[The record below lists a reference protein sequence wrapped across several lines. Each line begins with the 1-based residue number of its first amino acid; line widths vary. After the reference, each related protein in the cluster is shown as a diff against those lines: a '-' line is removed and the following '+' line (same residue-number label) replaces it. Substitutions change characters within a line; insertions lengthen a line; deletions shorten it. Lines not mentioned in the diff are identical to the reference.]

1 MTVPKE
7 LIDARVPTPA
17 DLAEFVQAMRDSNK
31 WSQATLAEISR
42 VTERTIQRVENGEPS
57 SLDTR
62 RALARAFGHDD
73 VDLFE
78 KPWPFTNPE
87 KVKAYIAELD
97 ETTLK
102 IALTPIKEGRTLRTM
117 LEGAESFATDE
128 IGELTKQ
135 AREALASL
143 ADYLRDYQNISDEC
157 SMSQKLGVDRDIDD
171 LLQTITEQGAT
182 VGAGFRHAR
191 LRMKPDPP
199 DKSDMDWTNIHIV
212 IAPKE
217 ALPSGIRVPKRV
229 RFT

>member
-128 IGELTKQ
+128 IGELTKE
-135 AREALASL
+135 AREAFASL

-217 ALPSGIRVPKRV
+217 AFPSGIRVPKRV

>member
-217 ALPSGIRVPKRV
+217 AFPSGIRVPKRV